1 MLKHV
6 FDAVA
11 VLCLG
16 GGLMVAGGAA
26 DAPALGLGEALAW
39 MGLGSAATAAG
50 FAVVILRDR
59 LWRY

>member
-1 MLKHV
+1 MLKRV
-6 FDAVA
+6 VDAVA
-11 VLCLG
+11 VLCIG

-39 MGLGSAATAAG
+39 MGLGSTATAAG
-50 FAVVILRDR
+50 FAILLVRDW